1 MKVSKKMKSIYRLLG
16 LGLMTTF
23 LIGTTVLAAPT
34 QKKDA
39 DDPTLRDY
47 LSGNGLLN
55 RGLYEL
61 ATSEYRK
68 FLSEHSDHDRAPLAQ
83 YGLAVGLYRMKR
95 FEDAVKELKQLREI
109 RRFNYAVEVA
119 TILGQ
124 CQLALQNYADAG
136 EAYEYV
142 ARTHPKHDLADEAAA
157 GAVEAFHL
165 DGRHDE
171 TITWAQVFMSRWPD
185 NPLRERVLFF
195 WGLSEMTNDVYR
207 DAAQRF
213 TDLLKDFSEG
223 PFADQSALL
232 LARCHE
238 RDDNDDAAIQ
248 NYVKV
253 IKRSN
258 ERQIPDALLALGL
271 LLQQQGEFEEAGK
284 YLDQLIDRFAQSKLI
299 PSAQLLRGRVWFEQD
314 EFDHSFAS
322 FQQASKAAKKN
333 DDTEIASDA
342 AYWMAK
348 CKLRQEKYSNAAKRL
363 DHAIKQF
370 PAARLLPE
378 MYYDLGITCVRAGE
392 YNQAIKAFITFRN
405 RFDPHELS
413 ADVLHLLATTEH
425 QQSRFKQSQ
434 KYAEAFL
441 VEFPDHV
448 LTTTIAFLVAE
459 NDFLAG
465 KYALA
470 SEEFRRF
477 ISDHPDDEQTN
488 KARFRLGTSLYRLDR
503 FDEADAVL
511 TELTKKGDVGDSF
524 QTSLLALGDIY
535 FQRGEWSKAQE
546 YLSKYLARGDD
557 TASADDALLKLGLSY
572 QRQEKPEKALEAYD
586 RLLQNHPNSLHQL
599 QARFEQG
606 QALVMLERFDEAA
619 EVLEKVV
626 DEGGESEFVSFALN
640 HLASIG
646 MRRKDY
652 QSTADLFARVEQ
664 SSGESGMKAEALF
677 NQGQALMGAQQFGA
691 AEKTFNKLM
700 EQYPSHERITEGKA
714 RLAIAIARQN
724 RYEDALKVMEELAR
738 SSKGELDIQLRKTLQ
753 YEMAWCL
760 RELGHPES
768 AAKAYA
774 VLIQDD
780 SSGEINVHALLE
792 LAGIEFDAKR
802 YEKSADLLRRLHSL
816 SSSESSNIPQNVLE
830 PGLYRLAVS
839 EFELGRFTEAA
850 ELFEELI
857 QKFPDSSL
865 IASAS
870 FFCGEAL
877 FKLDRFEKAAGH
889 LSRVVNKHSNDEAS
903 APSMLRLGE
912 CKARLQHWSESERV
926 FSGFLQRFGENEHWF
941 QAEFGVGWA
950 REHQKRFDQAI
961 NAYRKVIAKHF
972 GPTSARAQFQIGE
985 CLFAAERYDEAVR
998 ELLKVDILY
1007 AYPEWSAAALY
1018 EAGRCFEKLS
1028 KIVEARNHFKQ
1039 VAKNFSQ
1046 TRWAELASERLAA
1059 LPASTLPGQ

>member
-1 MKVSKKMKSIYRLLG
+1 MKVSMKMKSIYRLLG
-16 LGLMTTF
+16 FGLLTTC
-23 LIGTTVLAAPT
+23 LIGATVLAAPT
-34 QKKDA
+34 KQKDA

-68 FLSEHSDHDRAPLAQ
+68 FLAEHSDHDRAPLAR

-95 FEDAVKELKQLREI
+95 FKDAVKELKQLRKI

-124 CQLALQNYADAG
+124 CQLALQNYAEAG

-157 GAVEAFHL
+157 GAVEAFYL

-195 WGLSEMTNDVYR
+195 WGLSEMTQDVYH
-207 DAAQRF
+207 DAAERF
-213 TDLLKDFSEG
+213 SDLLKDFSEG

-238 RDDNDDAAIQ
+238 RDDNNDAAIQ
-248 NYVKV
+248 HYIKV

-258 ERQIPDALLALGL
+258 DRQIPDSLLALGL
-271 LLQQQGEFEEAGK
+271 LLQQQGEFQEAGK
-284 YLDQLIDRFAQSKLI
+284 YLDQLIDRYSDSKLI

-314 EFDHSFAS
+314 EFEHAFTS
-322 FQQASKAAKKN
+322 FQHASKTAKKN
-333 DDTEIASDA
+333 DDTENASDA

-348 CKLRQEKYSNAAKRL
+348 CKLRQEKYSSATKRL
-363 DHAIKQF
+363 DRAIKQF
-370 PAARLLPE
+370 PGARLLPE

-392 YNQAIKAFITFRN
+392 YDHAIKALKTFRN
-405 RFDPHELS
+405 RFDQHELS
-413 ADVLHLLATTEH
+413 ADVLHMLATAEH
-425 QQSRFKQSQ
+425 QQSRFKKSQ

-441 VEFPDHV
+441 EEFPDHI
-448 LTTTIAFLVAE
+448 LIPTIAFLVAE

-470 SEEFRRF
+470 SEEFRQF
-477 ISDHPDDEQTN
+477 LTDHPNDEQTD
-488 KARFRLGTSLYRLDR
+488 KARFRLGTSLYRLDQ
-503 FDEADAVL
+503 FDEADTVL
-511 TELTKKGDVGDSF
+511 SEVTRGDSTGASF

-535 FQRGEWSKAQE
+535 FQRSEWDKAQE
-546 YLSKYLARGDD
+546 YLSRYLAHGDD
-557 TASADDALLKLGLSY
+557 AASADDALLKLGLSY
-572 QRQEKPEKALEAYD
+572 QRQEQPEKALEAYD
-586 RLLQNHPNSLHQL
+586 RLLQNHPDSTHRL
-599 QARFEQG
+599 QAMFEQG

-626 DEGGESEFVSFALN
+626 TEGDESEFVSFALN

-646 MRRKDY
+646 MRRKEY
-652 QSTADLFARVEQ
+652 QSTAELFARVEQ
-664 SSGESGMKAEALF
+664 SSSESEMKAEALF
-677 NQGQALMGAQQFGA
+677 NQGQALMGAQQFDA
-691 AEKTFNKLM
+691 AEKTFQKLL
-700 EQYPSHERITEGKA
+700 EQYPSHERITESKA

-738 SSKGELDIQLRKTLQ
+738 SSKGELDIKLRKTLQ

-760 RELGHPES
+760 RELGHPDA
-768 AAKAYA
+768 AAKAYG
-774 VLIQDD
+774 VLIQKDQT
-780 SSGEINVHALLE
+780 GEINVHALLE
-792 LAGIEFDAKR
+792 LAGIEFDAKH

-816 SSSESSNIPQNVLE
+816 SASESNDIPQNVIE
-830 PGLYRLAVS
+830 PGIYRLAVS
-839 EFELGRFTEAA
+839 EFELGRYEQAA
-850 ELFEELI
+850 ELFEELM

-877 FKLDRFEKAAGH
+877 FKMNRFEKAAGH
-889 LSRVVNKHSNDEAS
+889 LSRVIRKHSDDEAC

-912 CKARLQHWSESERV
+912 CNARLQHWSESERV
-926 FSGFLQRFGENEHWF
+926 FSGFLQRFSDNEHWF

-950 REHQKRFDQAI
+950 REHQKRFNEAI
-961 NAYRKVIAKHF
+961 LAYRKVISKHH

-985 CLFAAERYDEAVR
+985 CLFASERYDEAVR

-1018 EAGRCFEKLS
+1018 EAGRCFEKLG

-1039 VAKNFSQ
+1039 VANNFSQ
-1046 TRWAELASERLAA
+1046 TRWAELASERLTA
-1059 LPASTLPGQ
+1059 LPSSTLPGQ